1 MRRTLTFLLSALL
14 SAVEVLGLLL
24 LPSVFA
30 RAQTASQAYAEIV
43 SVDAQGF
50 PQVRALLDVYDESGK
65 FVTGLQAGDLKIS
78 EDGEP
83 RPVNTLTE
91 AAAAVQL
98 VVAINPGPALGV
110 RDGNAIPRFIKIV
123 DALRQ
128 WVDVLPGDSR
138 DDLSLISLSGSL
150 ITHAKPKDW
159 FVSLDAFKP
168 DFRNTTPNLQTL
180 AIALD
185 TVASTT
191 QPGTKRAVLFITPHM
206 DDPAIDNAIG
216 PLIQNAVD
224 SKVRVFVWFVDGDQ
238 YFATTSAN
246 AFKSLAL
253 QTSGSF
259 FAFSGVEAFPDLNV
273 ELAPLRHMYEL
284 TYTSILN
291 TSGDH
296 TLGVEV
302 EASQG
307 ALSALDYT
315 FNVDVQ
321 PPNPIL
327 VSPPLQ
333 IKRQP
338 SPDDLYNEEALLP
351 AKQIVEILVEFP
363 DGHVRE
369 LKRTALYVDGQIVD
383 ENTSEPFETFTWDLR
398 QYDASGSHE
407 IIVEAED
414 VLGLQKS
421 SIGIPVSLMVI
432 QPPGGIEGFIGR
444 YRDYLVPGAMG
455 LAGLALVVIL
465 LRGRFGGVFF
475 KKRRAAR
482 KKFEDPLTQP
492 VVALTEPPAP
502 AAKNTKKSK
511 TVPRR
516 SIWFRPKPA
525 VRLPDAP
532 AYLTRLTNGGEPA
545 SAAPVPVL
553 EKEMTFGTDPVQ
565 ALRVLDDPS
574 ISPLHARIKRNG
586 EGAFH
591 IYDHGSVAG
600 TWVNYEP
607 VTREGCRLAH
617 GDRIHFG
624 QLMYRFDLN
633 QPPAEPEPKIILK
646 KSI

>member
-1 MRRTLTFLLSALL
+1 MRKILAFLLSFGVLL
-14 SAVEVLGLLL
+14 FPAV
-24 LPSVFA
+24 SA
-30 RAQTASQAYAEIV
+30 RAQAASQAYAEIAT
-43 SVDAQGF
+43 VDAQNF
-50 PQVRALLDVYDESGK
+50 PQVKALLDVYDESGK
-65 FVTGLQAGDLKIS
+65 FVSRLKPGDLAVS

-83 RPVNTLTE
+83 RPVSTLIE
-91 AAAAVQL
+91 AEAAVQL
-98 VVAINPGPALGV
+98 VVAINPGPPLAV
-110 RDGNAIPRFIKIV
+110 RDANAIPRFTKIV
-123 DALRQ
+123 DALRL
-128 WVDVLPGDSR
+128 WVEAQPSDSR

-150 ITHAKPKDW
+150 ITHAKPSDW

-185 TVASTT
+185 TVAATT

-206 DDPAIDNAIG
+206 EDPDIDSMIA
-216 PLIQNAVD
+216 PLIQSAVD
-224 SKVRVFVWFVDGDQ
+224 SNVRVFVWFVDGEQ
-238 YFATTSAN
+238 FFTTASAK
-246 AFKSLAL
+246 AFNSLAL

-259 FAFSGVEAFPDLNV
+259 FAFSGAEIFPDLNAA
-273 ELAPLRHMYEL
+273 LDPLRRIYEL
-284 TYTSILN
+284 TYTSALT

-302 EASQG
+302 DAPQG
-307 ALSALDYT
+307 TIPAEDQT
-315 FNVDVQ
+315 FSVDVQ

-338 SPDDLYNEEALLP
+338 SPDDPYNEEALLP
-351 AKQIVEILVEFP
+351 ARQTIEILVEFP
-363 DGHVRE
+363 DGHERD
-369 LKRTALYVDGQIVD
+369 LKRTALYVDGQVVD
-383 ENTSEPFETFTWDLR
+383 ENTSDPFETFTWDIS
-398 QYDASGSHE
+398 QYNTSGSHE

-421 SIGIPVSLMVI
+421 SMGTPVSLTVI
-432 QPPGGIEGFIGR
+432 QPPGGLEGFVGR

-455 LAGLALVVIL
+455 VAGLALVTIL
-465 LRGRFGGVFF
+465 LRGKVGGALF
-475 KKRRAAR
+475 KKRLAR
-482 KKFEDPLTQP
+482 RKQFEDPLTQP
-492 VVALTEPPAP
+492 VMALTEPPVTVTKNGKNSKP
-502 AAKNTKKSK
+502 A
-511 TVPRR
+511 PRR
-516 SIWFRPKPA
+516 NAYAWFRPKPTL
-525 VRLPDAP
+525 RLPDAP

-545 SAAPVPVL
+545 SAAPIPVL

-565 ALRVLDDPS
+565 SIRVLDDPS

-586 EGAFH
+586 DGAFH

-607 VTREGCRLAH
+607 VTREGRCLTH

-633 QPPAEPEPKIILK
+633 RPPATPEPKIISK
-646 KSI
+646 KSA